1 MSTKICREAEGIVFI
16 ISGNKA
22 KPYSIMKS

>member
-16 ISGNKA
+16 VSGNKA
-22 KPYSIMKS
+22 KPYSIVKS